1 MKTIK
6 RGITIIS
13 LTFTLFM
20 GGAAP
25 VIPNTTVA
33 HAKTTYVWIAPNY
46 GTKWHH
52 SKHCRGLNAAKHKK
66 HVILHWAKKHG
77 YKKCHWCY

>member
-6 RGITIIS
+6 RGITIIA

-33 HAKTTYVWIAPNY
+33 HAKNY
-46 GTKWHH
+46 IRLDCSKLWH
-52 SKHCRGLNAAKHKK
+52 
-66 HVILHWAKKHG
+66 
-77 YKKCHWCY
+77 